1 MTIQQEHSKHDMMND
16 FLCFR
21 WNVWR
26 RGLPGGGDVPMGSDV
41 PMAGDV
47 LRGGDVPGGGDV
59 PRGGGGDALRG
70 GEGDVPSGGDWGD
83 IPGGEGDVPRGGG
96 GDVPSGGDWGDI
108 PGGGDWGDEGGE
120 GRGLPLTTELGR
132 SAWLG
137 TPPASTSRRSSLVE
151 KKKEVHIPFFWGGER
166 ECVGG
171 DELVG
176 ESRYY
181 FTSLGGKRCC

>member
-26 RGLPGGGDVPMGSDV
+26 RGLPEGGDVPMGSDV
-41 PMAGDV
+41 SMAGDV
-47 LRGGDVPGGGDV
+47 LRRGDVPGGGDV
-59 PRGGGGDALRG
+59 PRGGGGDAL
-70 GEGDVPSGGDWGD
+70 
-83 IPGGEGDVPRGGG
+83 RGGG

>member
-41 PMAGDV
+41 SMAGDV
-47 LRGGDVPGGGDV
+47 LRRGDVPGGGDV
-59 PRGGGGDALRG
+59 PRGGGGDAL
-70 GEGDVPSGGDWGD
+70 
-83 IPGGEGDVPRGGG
+83 RGGG

-151 KKKEVHIPFFWGGER
+151 KKKEVHIPFFWEGER